1 MIGRRILY
9 TLLLVGV
16 FCFCVAYQKWLAWF
30 LFYALLALP
39 AFSLVVSLP
48 AMLSAKFRLVLP
60 NTARLGQPLELK
72 LRCKC
77 MFPVPAWRCR
87 LFVERPLTGQRWK
100 LRELDGLPT
109 EHCGTVIVTVRK
121 AGIYD
126 YLGLARLPV
135 RLEARTY
142 RTVVRPVP
150 VPVPNLPG
158 LESALNRVWK
168 PKPGGG
174 FAENHELR
182 LYRPGDNIQQI
193 HWKLSAKTGSLIL
206 REPMEPVRGRV
217 LLRMD
222 LKGSPW
228 QLDLLLGQFLWL
240 GQQLLERG
248 VHFQF
253 QCLSGNGINLWHIGS
268 DMELQRVMDLLLSH
282 PPAVEGS
289 LQDKPE
295 QAHWQYFIGGDLHE
309 A

>member
-39 AFSLVVSLP
+39 VFSLAASLP
-48 AMLSAKFRLVLP
+48 AMLTARFRLALP
-60 NTARLGQPLELK
+60 RTARLGQPLELK

-77 MFPVPAWRCR
+77 PLPLPAWRCK
-87 LFVERPLTGQRWK
+87 LLVERPLTGQSWRS
-100 LRELDGLPT
+100 RELDSLPT
-109 EHCGTVIVTVRK
+109 EHCGTVTVTVRG

-126 YLGLARLPV
+126 YLGLARLPI

-150 VPVPNLPG
+150 VPVADLPG
-158 LESALNRVWK
+158 LESALSRAWK

-222 LKGSPW
+222 LKGDP
-228 QLDLLLGQFLWL
+228 QRLDLLLGQLLWL
-240 GQQLLERG
+240 GQQLLERD
-248 VHFQF
+248 VHFQL
-253 QCLSGNGINLWHIGS
+253 QCLTGNGIDLWHIGS
-268 DMELQRVMDLLLSH
+268 HAELDRVLDGLLSH
-282 PPAVEGS
+282 PPATSGS
-289 LQDKPE
+289 LRDKPE